1 MKMHITEKNCRVAD
15 KVIEV
20 LIKENCTIKEAE
32 DILLEVLGENKAS
45 SMVQQK
51 ESYTRRVKDVLLE
64 QKGVK

>member
-1 MKMHITEKNCRVAD
+1 MHITEKNCRVAD